1 MNKNTL
7 KIKRLIALEL
17 LAIILFNTLIPTA
30 NAGVLESLFGSKKI
44 IISNQSELYANVYLS
59 AEGMPVS
66 ENISPASQNSI
77 ILNNN
82 FLVANYSPVKTVKSK
97 VIINK
102 TSVIKELFVTMT
114 AYSSTVDQTD
124 STPFTTAL
132 GTQVGDGIVA
142 ANFLPFGTKIK
153 IPQVFGDKIFTVEDR
168 MNKRYLERIDIWF
181 PDRESARNFGLKT
194 LKVQILES

>member
-17 LAIILFNTLIPTA
+17 LAVILFNTLIPTA
-30 NAGVLESLFGSKKI
+30 NAGVLGNIFGSKKI
-44 IISNQSELYANVYLS
+44 VISNQDGLSANVYLS
-59 AEGMPVS
+59 ADGMPVS

-82 FLVANYSPVKTVKSK
+82 FLVANYSPAKTVKPK
-97 VIINK
+97 VIIK
-102 TSVIKELFVTMT
+102 ASVIKELFVTMT

-132 GTQVGDGIVA
+132 GTQVGDGVVA

-181 PDRESARNFGLKT
+181 PDRESAINFGLKT

>member
-17 LAIILFNTLIPTA
+17 LAIILFTTLIPTA

-44 IISNQSELYANVYLS
+44 IISNQSGLYANVYLS
-59 AEGMPVS
+59 AHGMPVS
-66 ENISPASQNSI
+66 ENISSASQNSI

-82 FLVANYSPVKTVKSK
+82 FLVANYSPAKTVGPK
-97 VIINK
+97 VIIK
-102 TSVIKELFVTMT
+102 TSVIKELFVIMT

-168 MNKRYLERIDIWF
+168 MNKRYSERIDVWF
-181 PDRESARNFGLKT
+181 PDRESAKNFGLKT